1 MHVWQRSSQAV
12 SQTSIEV
19 TTEVGCCNTLCREY
33 KAQLAADRVQKLA
46 GGTNQSELHV
56 KAGKIGK
63 KDHKTKDRKHHKS
76 DKTSKKH
83 KDSKK
88 KLKSRE
94 KSKKSKHK
102 HHSSSDSSS
111 DSDSEQQKLP
121 SKSSGP
127 VKLSD
132 FMRE

>member
-1 MHVWQRSSQAV
+1 MHYS
-12 SQTSIEV
+12 V
-19 TTEVGCCNTLCREY
+19 TDKHRHQHSVCCCNTLRREY

-46 GGTNQSELHV
+46 GGTNQSELQV
-56 KAGKIGK
+56 KAGKVGK

-76 DKTSKKH
+76 DKSSKKH
-83 KDSKK
+83 KENKQSKK

-102 HHSSSDSSS
+102 HHNSSQSSSDT
-111 DSDSEQQKLP
+111 DSEQQKLP